1 MTNKQAILPL
11 LSASVWLLAAGLAQA
26 GEYTVRDGDT
36 LNAKLSRDGLT
47 RLSILG
53 ARVEQVFSADGQD
66 LTFQVDKRNGQ
77 VFVRYKSAE
86 TLLDEISLPAGG
98 SVKRKQAAGSG
109 KDVFSAFVTD
119 DGGRTFNLNLTL
131 AQTPSESIVLKPLV
145 VEKAKSGRVIIQNDQ
160 ALPAE
165 VMALTQ
171 VMAQNA
177 TDVSGYE
184 VARDLHEPQ
193 AWWGGTEYVRVASYA
208 GDTLLGE
215 TYTLTNR
222 SGAEMRMVE
231 SEFQAKGVL
240 GVAIKTPIL
249 QDGEFTTLYIV
260 READQ

>member
-1 MTNKQAILPL
+1 
-11 LSASVWLLAAGLAQA
+11 
-26 GEYTVRDGDT
+26 
-36 LNAKLSRDGLT
+36 
-47 RLSILG
+47 
-53 ARVEQVFSADGQD
+53 
-66 LTFQVDKRNGQ
+66 
-77 VFVRYKSAE
+77 
-86 TLLDEISLPAGG
+86 
-98 SVKRKQAAGSG
+98 
-109 KDVFSAFVTD
+109 
-119 DGGRTFNLNLTL
+119 
-131 AQTPSESIVLKPLV
+131 LV